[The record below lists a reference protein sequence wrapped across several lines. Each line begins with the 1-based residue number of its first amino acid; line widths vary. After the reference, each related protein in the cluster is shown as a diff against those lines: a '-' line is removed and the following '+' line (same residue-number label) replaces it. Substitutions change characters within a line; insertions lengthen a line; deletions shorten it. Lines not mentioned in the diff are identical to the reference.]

1 MLFRNRAYGQETELS
16 KYVWNLNVKGDDF
29 TIKWSV
35 AAKDFPYTCGSKR
48 CDLCLTEK
56 LLIAKIDPRTL
67 LNKKS
72 EIVSKCRHRNKF
84 TLKCFLLIV

>member
-1 MLFRNRAYGQETELS
+1 MSLQNKVHEKETEHS
-16 KYVWNLNVKGDDF
+16 KHVWKLKDKGEDF

-35 AAKDFPYTCGSKR
+35 AAKASSYTCGSKR

-56 LLIAKIDPRTL
+56 LLIAKADPRTP
-67 LNKKS
+67 LNKRS

-84 TLKCFLLIV
+84 TLKRFR